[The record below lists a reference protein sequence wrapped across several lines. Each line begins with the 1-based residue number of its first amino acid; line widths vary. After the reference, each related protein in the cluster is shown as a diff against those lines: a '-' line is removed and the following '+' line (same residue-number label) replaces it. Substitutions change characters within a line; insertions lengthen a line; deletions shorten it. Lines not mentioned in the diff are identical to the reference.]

1 MYERMKQ
8 NRIPVPQT
16 MVLTKG
22 MTSTSKVQKMNYPM
36 VLKQPDS
43 AFSLG
48 VIKVNNADEMVET
61 LNRLFKKSDLVL
73 AQEFLPSDFDWRIG
87 VLDQSPLFACKYY
100 MAKDHWQIYN
110 WQVSKE
116 DESGDAETI
125 PVEDVPEQILKI
137 AVKAASLMGDGLY
150 GVDLKMV
157 DDKVYVIEVNDN
169 PNIDAGIEDLVL
181 KEEIYHRIIQSLFDR
196 IEVSRNI
203 SRLVAV
209 EPD

>member
-1 MYERMKQ
+1 
-8 NRIPVPQT
+8 
-16 MVLTKG
+16 
-22 MTSTSKVQKMNYPM
+22 M

-43 AFSLG
+43 AFSIG
-48 VIKVNNADEMVET
+48 VIKVDNAEEMVET
-61 LNRLFKKSDLVL
+61 LNQLFKKSDLII

-87 VLDQSPLFACKYY
+87 VLDQTPLFACKYY

-116 DESGDAETI
+116 DEAGDAETI
-125 PVEDVPEQILKI
+125 RIEDVPEQVVKV

-157 DDKVYVIEVNDN
+157 DDKVYLIEVNDN

-181 KEEIYHRIIQSLFDR
+181 KEEIYYRIIQSIFNR
-196 IEVSRNI
+196 IEISRNM

-209 EPD
+209 EPDM